1 MEFLMDG
8 LQYIANMFSTVG
20 DFIAGIPDFIMEI
33 FAYCWFWLIKLYISS
48 QIFMVELAYEV
59 AQLIFHEYEVYGVL
73 NAAFN
78 NLPDNLRYSAYQLGV
93 VDAVR
98 IVVDAMGT
106 AFVLRIMG
114 W

>member
-20 DFIAGIPDFIMEI
+20 DFIAGIPSFVMEI
-33 FAYCWFWLIKLYISS
+33 FSYLGVSLVKSYISFK
-48 QIFMVELAYEV
+48 IFMVKVAYGAV
-59 AQLIFHEYEVYGVL
+59 QLIFHEYEVYGVL
-73 NAAFN
+73 NTAFN

-106 AFVLRIMG
+106 AVVLRIMG